1 MRNFRRFQLAVVC
14 LAFTGGH
21 VAWADPATSDD
32 IVPTAP
38 KADNGSTVR
47 AGTAAGF
54 IYGAPSSVFA
64 LGAML
69 AIGQRFGRLGIE
81 AEGMALGFAEREQY
95 VTPWG
100 ATDGNVQIGS
110 GYRLGAIARYDLVR
124 FGPHVDRSPRS
135 IVTLYV
141 EGGAAVAWNRW
152 SKPSSNEIG
161 SRIVPQD
168 TKRDEGQ
175 AGFGIMI
182 FPHRVAWL
190 IGWRVGLSP
199 HQDVPMAVCR
209 GTSCRAMTTPS
220 DDSVVDR
227 SMLFQ
232 SSLEVTF

>member
-1 MRNFRRFQLAVVC
+1 MRNFRRFQLVVVC

-64 LGAML
+64 LGGML

-81 AEGMALGFAEREQY
+81 AEGMALSFAEREQY

-124 FGPHVDRSPRS
+124 FGPHVDHSPRS
-135 IVTLYV
+135 LVTFYV

-152 SKPSSNEIG
+152 NKPSANEIG

-182 FPHRVAWL
+182 FPHRVAWML
-190 IGWRVGLSP
+190 GWRFAFAP
-199 HQDVPMAVCR
+199 HEPMTGSLCR
-209 GTSCRAMTTPS
+209 GVSCRSVTMT
-220 DDSVVDR
+220 DNGDYVDR
-227 SMLFQ
+227 SMLVQ
-232 SSLEVTF
+232 SSLEFTF